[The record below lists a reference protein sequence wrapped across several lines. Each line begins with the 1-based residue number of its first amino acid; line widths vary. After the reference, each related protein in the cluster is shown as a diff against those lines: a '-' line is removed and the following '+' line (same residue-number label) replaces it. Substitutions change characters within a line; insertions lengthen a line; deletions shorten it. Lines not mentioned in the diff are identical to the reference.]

1 MQRILTFV
9 LLFLASNVGF
19 AQDWDDFE
27 PPPPADFGNI
37 PPPPPPPMNDFSPPP
52 QDFSPPPP
60 SFSPGNSGSS
70 GGYSGSGGKVSLG
83 AVRFKKTGEK
93 KDLNQMNPRIEE
105 LLEEDRKLNGY
116 NP

>member
-1 MQRILTFV
+1 MQRILTFA
-9 LLFLASNVGF
+9 LLFLVSSAGF

-37 PPPPPPPMNDFSPPP
+37 PPPPPPPPMNDFDPPP
-52 QDFSPPPP
+52 TPDFRPPPP
-60 SFSPGNSGSS
+60 NFSTGNGGDSG
-70 GGYSGSGGKVSLG
+70 GSGGRLSMG

-105 LLEEDRKLNGY
+105 LLEEDRKLNGGR
-116 NP
+116 